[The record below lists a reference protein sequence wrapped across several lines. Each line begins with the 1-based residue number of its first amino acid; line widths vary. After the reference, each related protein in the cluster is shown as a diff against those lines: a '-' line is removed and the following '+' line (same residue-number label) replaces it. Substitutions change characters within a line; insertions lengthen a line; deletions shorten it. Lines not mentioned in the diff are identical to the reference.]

1 VTAPRP
7 DRPRWWQW
15 PTILSLDAPAII
27 LAWQAIVAD
36 AAGVPL
42 AWPERFV
49 LAASVWL
56 AYTVDRWIEA
66 WRLDETAIQTPRHRF
81 HQQWRWPVAIAAGL
95 TLAADVSVAVTR
107 LDAPD
112 LMFGTLLTAAVLTYL
127 LSHQWLHRH
136 APWRVPKEVCV
147 AVLLTA
153 GVWLFLRDAT
163 GWRLW
168 APLGLF
174 GLLCLANTALI
185 SRWEA
190 DVDRRH
196 GQSSLA
202 LQSSRAARWIAWL
215 PVVTLTAAI
224 ATLVVG
230 PADARVPA
238 SCTAG
243 CALLFVAIDRVQPR
257 VGWPLARVLSDLAL
271 AAPLV
276 VLVLR

>member
-1 VTAPRP
+1 MTAPTS

-15 PTILSLDAPAII
+15 PTILSLDAPAIV
-27 LAWQAIVAD
+27 LVWQAIVAD
-36 AAGVPL
+36 AAGVSL
-42 AWPERFV
+42 AWPEQFV
-49 LAASVWL
+49 LAVSVWL
-56 AYTVDRWIEA
+56 AYTTDRWIEA
-66 WRLDETAIQTPRHRF
+66 WRLDDTAIQTPRHRF
-81 HQQWRWPVAIAAGL
+81 HRQWRWPVAIAAGL
-95 TLAADVSVAVTR
+95 TLAADVSVAGTR
-107 LDAPD
+107 LDARD
-112 LMFGTLLTAAVLTYL
+112 LLLGTLVTATVLTYL

-168 APLGLF
+168 APLALF
-174 GLLCLANTALI
+174 GLLCLTNTALI

-202 LQSSRAARWIAWL
+202 LQSPHAARLIAWL
-215 PVVTLTAAI
+215 PVVSLTAAV
-224 ATLVVG
+224 AALVVG

-238 SCTAG
+238 ACAAS
-243 CALLFVAIDRVQPR
+243 CALLFVLIDRVQPR